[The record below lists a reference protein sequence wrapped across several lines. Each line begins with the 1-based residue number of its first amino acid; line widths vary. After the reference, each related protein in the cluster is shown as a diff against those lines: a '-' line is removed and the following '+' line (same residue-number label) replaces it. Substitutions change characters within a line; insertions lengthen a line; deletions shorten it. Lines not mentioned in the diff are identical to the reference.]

1 MTQAATTEPELDP
14 RSPRVRLAAFFD
26 DGEFTTITPE
36 DDRGVLAAVGRANGA
51 AIPTLERPRRA
62 GDPPSLIADAGRIRQ
77 VLDWQPRCDDLE
89 LIAQTSL
96 AWERKLQAGP
106 NQVRRLAHG

>member
-36 DDRGVLAAVGRANGA
+36 DDRGVLAAVGRANGTHVVA
-51 AIPTLERPRRA
+51 CGTPVAHDCARVSPASTPSGA
-62 GDPPSLIADAGRIRQ
+62 CSPP
-77 VLDWQPRCDDLE
+77 
-89 LIAQTSL
+89 
-96 AWERKLQAGP
+96 
-106 NQVRRLAHG
+106 